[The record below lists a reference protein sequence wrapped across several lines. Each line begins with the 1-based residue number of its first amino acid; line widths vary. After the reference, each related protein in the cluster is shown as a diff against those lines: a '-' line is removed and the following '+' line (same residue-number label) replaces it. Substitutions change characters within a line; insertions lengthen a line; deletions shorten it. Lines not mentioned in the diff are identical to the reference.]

1 MHGTARHGVW
11 RGTAH
16 GTARHGARRGAAIP
30 DGDESWCEP
39 LDGDATGAWTKVR
52 AATPGS
58 VLYVPSTRR
67 GVLVVGDGAV
77 NVKWYVAA
85 ASMAGWV
92 ARAPAWRR
100 AACAQH
106 GSLP

>member
-1 MHGTARHGVW
+1 MRGAARHGV
-11 RGTAH
+11 RR

-58 VLYVPSTRR
+58 VLHVPPTRR

-77 NVKWYVAA
+77 NVKRYVAA
-85 ASMAGWV
+85 VHGGVGGTGACLD
-92 ARAPAWRR
+92 ARYGAH
-100 AACAQH
+100 H
-106 GSLP
+106 GRLL